1 MSSFPDTLSYCTGH
15 CALGG
20 LLLAETADH
29 TQAILLGDND
39 DAMRDDLQQRFPD
52 AKLVRADEHQKQ
64 RLQAMLD
71 WVDQPKGEF
80 PLTKTAAPHGTA
92 FQRSVWQALSK
103 VRSGDTITYSELAKR
118 LDKPRAVRA
127 VASACAANPLAMA
140 VPCHRVLRSDG
151 GISGYRWG
159 VERKKQL
166 LQLEHQH
173 NLKASDA
180 RPA

>member
-1 MSSFPDTLSYCTGH
+1 MFPQDKLKHVSSLCFSALQSCHHKVAASSPKTRIIGASALFLAAFTIGAAGFAPAEPDLRDAPVNPISKEL
-15 CALGG
+15 ALP
-20 LLLAETADH
+20 
-29 TQAILLGDND
+29 N
-39 DAMRDDLQQRFPD
+39 LQQQIS
-52 AKLVRADEHQKQ
+52 ALE
-64 RLQAMLD
+64 
-71 WVDQPKGEF
+71 E
-80 PLTKTAAPHGTA
+80 
-92 FQRSVWQALSK
+92 RSQYYVNEEK

-173 NLKASDA
+173 NSKASDA

>member
-1 MSSFPDTLSYCTGH
+1 MSSLPDTLSYCTGH

-39 DAMRDDLQQRFPD
+39 DAMRDDLQQRFPG
-52 AKLVRADEHQKQ
+52 AKLVRADEGQKQ

-80 PLTKTAAPHGTA
+80 PLRKTAAPHGTA
-92 FQRSVWQALSK
+92 FQRSVWQVLRK

-166 LQLEHQH
+166 LLLEHQH
-173 NLKASDA
+173 NSKASDA